1 MVIYLKTNLDSVLIL
16 QKWCLCIITF
26 SFHIA
31 HNNLLFSDLK
41 ILRFHILISAGTK
54 SFFKFFRDHLCKYV
68 SSQLN
73 LVNEGDTQDIC
84 KKSIMYIPKIS
95 TNQYDRNSLHGDG
108 ASLWNEFFKDFFH
121 NHDFTSLFKSHTFL
135 NNPFQFSLLDILR
148 NAVQQ
153 LIRLSK

>member
-54 SFFKFFRDHLCKYV
+54 SFFKFFRDDLCKYV

-108 ASLWNEFFKDFFH
+108 GLYGMSSSKIFFITMILHPSL
-121 NHDFTSLFKSHTFL
+121 NHTHF
-135 NNPFQFSLLDILR
+135 
-148 NAVQQ
+148 
-153 LIRLSK
+153 

>member
-54 SFFKFFRDHLCKYV
+54 SLRFLEMIYV
-68 SSQLN
+68 N
-73 LVNEGDTQDIC
+73 TYLVNLTWLM
-84 KKSIMYIPKIS
+84 KVIPRIS
-95 TNQYDRNSLHGDG
+95 AKNQ
-108 ASLWNEFFKDFFH
+108 
-121 NHDFTSLFKSHTFL
+121 
-135 NNPFQFSLLDILR
+135 
-148 NAVQQ
+148 
-153 LIRLSK
+153 

>member
-1 MVIYLKTNLDSVLIL
+1 MVIYFKTNLDSVLIL

-54 SFFKFFRDHLCKYV
+54 SFFKFFRDDLCKYV

-108 ASLWNEFFKDFFH
+108 ASLWNKSLKVFFQTMIWLHFF
-121 NHDFTSLFKSHTFL
+121 NWSHFL
-135 NNPFQFSLLDILR
+135 WNDSYKLTKINCKFLTH
-148 NAVQQ
+148 VQT
-153 LIRLSK
+153 ISS